1 MDDDRATGPHGC
13 RATAKT
19 TGQPCKNNTGPGAL
33 VCWAHG
39 GKAPQVARKAAE
51 RAREARA
58 RDACET
64 LGLPVATTA
73 ADALQAELNRT
84 HGHVLWFRARVAE
97 LGDAAFAW
105 GDAEP
110 AWWQIYREERGHLVI
125 VCKTMLAADVQ
136 DRLVTVAKETAGQFH
151 AALTGILD
159 ALHLSPAQRA
169 MVPEVVPRVLSLI
182 TVPDGDGGDGA

>member
-1 MDDDRATGPHGC
+1 MDDERRGGPLGC

-19 TGQPCKNNTGPGAL
+19 TGQPCKNNPGPGAV

-39 GKAPQVARKAAE
+39 GKAPQVARKAAG

-58 RDACET
+58 RDACEA

-84 HGHVLWFRARVAE
+84 HGHVLWFRSRVTE
-97 LGDAAFAW
+97 LGEAAFAW

-110 AWWQIYREERGHLVI
+110 AWWQVYREERGHLVI

-136 DRLVTVAKETAGQFH
+136 ERLVAVAKDTAAQFRV
-151 AALTGILD
+151 ALDGILD
-159 ALHLSPAQRA
+159 ALNLSPAQRA

-182 TVPDGDGGDGA
+182 TVPDGDEAG